1 MRMLPGLSCICPLAR
16 CWSRLV
22 AKQVTEKPPSPPVRT
37 SLRPRI
43 SKNCLTTDRI
53 TGIMGNCSFHVWN
66 VSLAINPLL
75 LSKDIST
82 RSPVSRST
90 NFRIGTRAWVTHSI
104 ESGTAI
110 LVLSRKPEIAY
121 IFSFL
126 SPNERTPVRLKLSD
140 SSTRSIS
147 AVGR

>member
-1 MRMLPGLSCICPLAR
+1 MRMLPALSCICPLGR

-22 AKQVTEKPPSPPVRT
+22 TKQVTEKPPSPPVRT

-43 SKNCLTTDRI
+43 SKNCLTTNRI
-53 TGIMGNCSFHVWN
+53 AGIMGNCSFHVWN

-75 LSKDIST
+75 LSKDRST
-82 RSPVSRST
+82 RSPVTRST
-90 NFRIGTRAWVTHSI
+90 NFRIGTRAWATHSI

-110 LVLSRKPEIAY
+110 LVLSRKSEIAF
-121 IFSFL
+121 IFPFL
-126 SPNERTPVRLKLSD
+126 SPNEHIPVRLNLLD

-147 AVGR
+147 AIGR